1 MRSTNGEKPKS
12 FRAKSC
18 TNIELTT
25 IVAVVEAIA
34 IVASTTTAIVKKDIG
49 FPHFVSFMSLPSRYA
64 IQ

>member
-25 IVAVVEAIA
+25 IVAVEAIA
-34 IVASTTTAIVKKDIG
+34 MVASTTTTIVKKDIG

>member
-25 IVAVVEAIA
+25 IVAVEAIA